1 MMDSLV
7 EQEVRLCARMSQ
19 SSSNKRAHS
28 EHSESSSSV
37 SLDSDEDFE
46 VGEAAVGEGEQGGKS
61 AVASEAKTTINM
73 ESFVNR
79 PIPMSAWSSYVENE
93 EAYRCSPFRLNLLNL
108 GEQFDWESCIP
119 SIWRNASEP
128 QEILC
133 RERHEVSLLFDLYD
147 EETRV
152 DERHPLAALQVCLL
166 REWGMLHLL
175 DVRDVD
181 RTFTS

>member
-1 MMDSLV
+1 
-7 EQEVRLCARMSQ
+7 MSR
-19 SSSNKRAHS
+19 SSSNRRAHS

-37 SLDSDEDFE
+37 SLDSDDDFE
-46 VGEAAVGEGEQGGKS
+46 VGEAVGEGVSEGVGEGEIDGKS
-61 AVASEAKTTINM
+61 ATTSEARTTIDM

-93 EAYRCSPFRLNLLNL
+93 EAYRCPPFRLNLLNV
-108 GEQFDWESCIP
+108 GEKFDWESCIP
-119 SIWRNASEP
+119 SIWQNASEP

>member
-1 MMDSLV
+1 
-7 EQEVRLCARMSQ
+7 MSR
-19 SSSNKRAHS
+19 SSSNRRAHS
-28 EHSESSSSV
+28 EQSESSSSV
-37 SLDSDEDFE
+37 SLDSDDDFE
-46 VGEAAVGEGEQGGKS
+46 VGEAVGEGVSEGVGEGEIDGKS
-61 AVASEAKTTINM
+61 ATTSEARTTIDM

-79 PIPMSAWSSYVENE
+79 PIPMSAWSRYVENE
-93 EAYRCSPFRLNLLNL
+93 EAYRCPPFRLNLLNV
-108 GEQFDWESCIP
+108 GEKFDWESCIP
-119 SIWRNASEP
+119 SIWQNASEP

>member
-1 MMDSLV
+1 
-7 EQEVRLCARMSQ
+7 MSR

-37 SLDSDEDFE
+37 SLDSDDDFE
-46 VGEAAVGEGEQGGKS
+46 VGGEAGEAAGEGVGEGEMEDGGKS
-61 AVASEAKTTINM
+61 AATSEAKTTIDM

-93 EAYRCSPFRLNLLNL
+93 EAYRCPPFRLNLLNL
-108 GEQFDWESCIP
+108 GEKFDWESCIP
-119 SIWRNASEP
+119 SIWQNASEP

>member
-1 MMDSLV
+1 
-7 EQEVRLCARMSQ
+7 MSR
-19 SSSNKRAHS
+19 SSSNRRAHS

-37 SLDSDEDFE
+37 SVDSDDDFE
-46 VGEAAVGEGEQGGKS
+46 VGEAVGEGVSEGVGEGEIDGKS
-61 AVASEAKTTINM
+61 ATTSEARTTIDM

-93 EAYRCSPFRLNLLNL
+93 EAYRCPPFRLNLLNV
-108 GEQFDWESCIP
+108 GEKFDWESCIP
-119 SIWRNASEP
+119 SIWQNASEP

>member
-1 MMDSLV
+1 
-7 EQEVRLCARMSQ
+7 MSR
-19 SSSNKRAHS
+19 SSSNRRAHS

-37 SLDSDEDFE
+37 SLDSDDDFE
-46 VGEAAVGEGEQGGKS
+46 VGEAVGEGVSEGVGEGEIDGKS
-61 AVASEAKTTINM
+61 ATTSEARTTIDM

-93 EAYRCSPFRLNLLNL
+93 EAYRCPPFRLNLLNL
-108 GEQFDWESCIP
+108 GEKFDWESCIP
-119 SIWRNASEP
+119 SIWQNASEP

>member
-1 MMDSLV
+1 
-7 EQEVRLCARMSQ
+7 MSR

-37 SLDSDEDFE
+37 SLDSDDDFE
-46 VGEAAVGEGEQGGKS
+46 VGEAVGEGVSEGVGAGPEIENGKS
-61 AVASEAKTTINM
+61 AATSEARTTIDM

-79 PIPMSAWSSYVENE
+79 PIPMSVWSSYVKNE
-93 EAYRCSPFRLNLLNL
+93 ESYRCQPFRLNLLNV
-108 GEQFDWESCIP
+108 GEKFDWESCIP
-119 SIWRNASEP
+119 GIWQKASEP

>member
-1 MMDSLV
+1 
-7 EQEVRLCARMSQ
+7 MSR

-28 EHSESSSSV
+28 EQSESSSSV
-37 SLDSDEDFE
+37 SLGSDDDFE
-46 VGEAAVGEGEQGGKS
+46 VGDAASENDAELETAGETEDGRP
-61 AVASEAKTTINM
+61 VATSEAKTTIDM
-73 ESFVNR
+73 ESSINR
-79 PIPMSAWSSYVENE
+79 PVPMSAWASYVENE
-93 EAYRCSPFRLNLLNL
+93 EVYRCPPLRLNLLNL
-108 GEQFDWESCIP
+108 EEKFDWEGCIP
-119 SIWRNASEP
+119 SMWQNAPEP